1 MRHLG
6 TRTAVILV
14 SIGLLAGACGGDDE
28 GGVTGATAETGAT
41 GPTATG
47 GGTGATGGGDGDRGE
62 VVGEISAVT
71 FPAGFVDDEQ
81 VSTGDDIRAQAFV
94 STDGAGRLDY
104 VVQGLLSLCKLLGSS
119 EVRVVPEEGV
129 VLSLVTGETLCTKDP
144 DSDFEVRVTTPDY
157 DLRINDPVFAMLR
170 VDGGSM
176 VKVAEGF
183 VAVEPSGGGDA
194 LLLGPAQQSFVPT
207 GGSPQAPGAMQL
219 DDEELAAMN
228 ELLGQVPPPDKS
240 PPDPAASPTM
250 ARIREND
257 QIEVVTDE
265 AALVDGVDAFA
276 STLLLDLSSSD
287 AWDLAP
293 PDVYPVDRETA
304 IQVVTSGEADAF
316 LTPDPP
322 DGFSSVLTFAD
333 PTGRLWYLTFVQ
345 DPAFEEALGRFVRA
359 VLIDGSYGG
368 RYVTFF
374 DVQPSYEQLG
384 SMVGF

>member
-1 MRHLG
+1 G
-6 TRTAVILV
+6 
-14 SIGLLAGACGGDDE
+14 GA
-28 GGVTGATAETGAT
+28 TGAT
-41 GPTATG
+41 GD
-47 GGTGATGGGDGDRGE
+47 GDGDRGE

-71 FPAGFVDDEQ
+71 NPAGFVDDRQ
-81 VSTGDDIRAQAFV
+81 VSTGDDIRARAFV
-94 STDGAGRLDY
+94 STDGGGRLDY
-104 VVQGLLSLCKLLGSS
+104 VVQDLLSLCKLLGSS
-119 EVRVVPEEGV
+119 EVRVRPEEGV
-129 VLSLVTGETLCTKDP
+129 VLSLVAGETLCSKDA
-144 DSDFEVRVTTPDY
+144 DSALEITLEAPGLE
-157 DLRINDPVFAMLR
+157 LRMNDPVFAMLL

-183 VAVEPSGGGDA
+183 VAIEPSGGGDS

-207 GGSPQAPGAMQL
+207 SGSPQAPGAMQL

-250 ARIREND
+250 ARIRERD

-265 AALVDGVDAFA
+265 AALTDEVDAFA

-293 PDVYPVDRETA
+293 PDVFPVDRDTA
-304 IQVVTSGEADAF
+304 IQAVTSGEADAF

-333 PTGRLWYLTFVQ
+333 PTGRLWYLSFVP
-345 DPAFEEALGRFVRA
+345 DSAFEEALTRFVRA
-359 VLIDGSYGG
+359 VLNDGTYAD

-384 SMVGF
+384 SLVGF